1 MATEEEAVIAATQKF
16 YDALEDL
23 LQGRSADAMSEACL
37 HDDFV
42 TTVHPFGHWARG
54 WKEVFAT
61 WQEVGAI
68 FSLYRGHANRD
79 DRIGN
84 IYDLRVAVLGDV
96 AYTTGVFKSLLYLTF
111 GEATLKVNCTNIL
124 HKRDGVWKVV
134 HHHPDQASPDYQA
147 KLGRMVQEAQ
157 GG

>member
-1 MATEEEAVIAATQKF
+1 MATEEEAVLEVTQKF
-16 YDALEDL
+16 YDALEDM
-23 LQGRSADAMSEACL
+23 LQGKGAAPMSETWH
-37 HDDFV
+37 HDDYV

-61 WQEVGAI
+61 WQEVAAI
-68 FSLYRGHANRD
+68 FSLYKGHADRD

-84 IYDLRVAVLGDV
+84 IYDPRVSVLGDV
-96 AYTTGVFKSLLYLTF
+96 AYTIGVFKSHLYLSF

-124 HKRDGVWKVV
+124 HKRDGVWKIV

-157 GG
+157 G